1 MRGICALLKSAPIKL
16 SSAPANPKTRPLYSA
31 SRFKFALGSARFMF
45 AFLIRL
51 VISALGLL
59 GIAKV
64 FPGVSVNSLGVALIA
79 ALALGLV
86 NAFVK
91 PILQFVAQALTLPL
105 SCLTLGL
112 WSLVLSWLINGLMF
126 LGVAK
131 LVDGFDVKNLGA
143 AMLGALALSVINAIA
158 SGLVR
163 DRDKRDKRPR
173 ARN

>member
-1 MRGICALLKSAPIKL
+1 
-16 SSAPANPKTRPLYSA
+16 
-31 SRFKFALGSARFMF
+31 MF

-112 WSLVLSWLINGLMF
+112 WSLILSWLLNGLMF
-126 LGVAK
+126 FAVSRA
-131 LVDGFDVKNLGA
+131 VPGFEVHGFGA
-143 AMLGALALSVINAIA
+143 AMWGALALSIINALA

-163 DRDKRDKRPR
+163 DRSDRDKRQR
-173 ARN
+173 TRN